1 MKYQVFFLFYD
12 IGTLLLSYY
21 DQKRATWPEEVA
33 NDVEKRVVLSRI
45 DRNWTTHIDSMAKLR
60 EGIHLRSYAQ
70 TNPLQ
75 DYVKEGFQMF
85 DDMIETISDEVTL
98 SLIRAQ
104 VRMKTQAEI
113 EAERQAQEEANANKA
128 E

>member
-1 MKYQVFFLFYD
+1 M
-12 IGTLLLSYY
+12 
-21 DQKRATWPEEVA
+21 VA
-33 NDVEKRVVLSRI
+33 LSRI
-45 DRNWTTHIDSMAKLR
+45 DRNWTTHIDSMSKLR

-75 DYVKEGFQMF
+75 DYVKEGFQMC

-104 VRMKTQAEI
+104 VRMKSQAEI
-113 EAERQAQEEANANKA
+113 EAEKQAQLQAENANKA

>member
-1 MKYQVFFLFYD
+1 
-12 IGTLLLSYY
+12 
-21 DQKRATWPEEVA
+21 
-33 NDVEKRVVLSRI
+33 
-45 DRNWTTHIDSMAKLR
+45 MAKLR

-104 VRMKTQAEI
+104 VRMKTQAEV
-113 EAERQAQEEANANKA
+113 EAEKQAQLDAANANSK

>member
-1 MKYQVFFLFYD
+1 MVA
-12 IGTLLLSYY
+12 LS
-21 DQKRATWPEEVA
+21 
-33 NDVEKRVVLSRI
+33 LI
-45 DRNWTTHIDSMAKLR
+45 DRNWTTHIDSMSKLR

-85 DDMIETISDEVTL
+85 DEMVETISDEITL

-104 VRMKTQAEI
+104 IRVKTQAEI
-113 EAERQAQEEANANKA
+113 EKERLEAEQAAQQQNQDTNPNE
-128 E
+128 

>member
-1 MKYQVFFLFYD
+1 M
-12 IGTLLLSYY
+12 
-21 DQKRATWPEEVA
+21 VA
-33 NDVEKRVVLSRI
+33 LQRI
-45 DRNWTTHIDSMAKLR
+45 DRNWTTHIDSMSKLR

-85 DDMIETISDEVTL
+85 DEMIETISDEVTL

-104 VRMKTQAEI
+104 VRMKTPEEI
-113 EAERQAQEEANANKA
+113 EAEKQRAEEARKAQLEKDSQNK
-128 E
+128 EENK